1 MNDADLNITGYDL
14 HLARFPWIPIKQ
26 SLQNY

>member
-14 HLARFPWIPIKQ
+14 LLTIYTWFPAKQ
-26 SLQNY
+26 SHQN